1 VSVEAINGALS
12 AINLYLEKN
21 PPPPLDQK
29 RHIESLTTEE
39 LEKIIRRSS
48 VDAPVA
54 AVNVLTMGL
63 VHLKRLDLCSENS
76 IKVYKIRRFY

>member
-39 LEKIIRRSS
+39 LEKIIRR
-48 VDAPVA
+48 DAPVA